1 MSLMP
6 LLFDSVLCAPH
17 SLVKTAN
24 EALPSVQE
32 TADGWLI
39 RTSLPGL
46 TAKDVSV
53 EVSKATE
60 SADAD
65 VDSAHHLWLHALP
78 RFKTELRCVPTH
90 PQHGRIPAARG
101 MRAQPWAGSFLARC
115 PSEPRRITFLLPR
128 RTFPFTSFA

>member
-6 LLFDSVLCAPH
+6 LMLADMLCAPH

-46 TAKDVSV
+46 TAKDVTV
-53 EVSKATE
+53 EVSKNT
-60 SADAD
+60 SVDACD
-65 VDSAHHLWLHALP
+65 TGDSHHLWLHALP
-78 RFKTELRCVPTH
+78 RFKTELRCVPSH
-90 PQHGRIPAARG
+90 
-101 MRAQPWAGSFLARC
+101 L
-115 PSEPRRITFLLPR
+115 
-128 RTFPFTSFA
+128 

>member
-6 LLFDSVLCAPH
+6 LLLDSMLCAPH

-53 EVSKATE
+53 EVSKATQPV
-60 SADAD
+60 D
-65 VDSAHHLWLHALP
+65 VDTGDAHLWLHALP

-90 PQHGRIPAARG
+90 PQHGGTLAARG
-101 MRAQPWAGSFLARC
+101 MRARRARLARVLA
-115 PSEPRRITFLLPR
+115 S
-128 RTFPFTSFA
+128 AH

>member
-60 SADAD
+60 CTD
-65 VDSAHHLWLHALP
+65 VDSGDAHHLWLHALP
-78 RFKTELRCVPTH
+78 RFKTELRCVPTTH
-90 PQHGRIPAARG
+90 MQHGGTPAARG
-101 MRAQPWAGSFLARC
+101 MRAQRVGWLVPGQGAH
-115 PSEPRRITFLLPR
+115 
-128 RTFPFTSFA
+128 

>member
-6 LLFDSVLCAPH
+6 LLLDSMLCAPH

-60 SADAD
+60 PAD
-65 VDSAHHLWLHALP
+65 VDSGDAHHLWLHALP

-90 PQHGRIPAARG
+90 PQHGGTLAARG
-101 MRAQPWAGSFLARC
+101 MRARRARLARVLA
-115 PSEPRRITFLLPR
+115 S
-128 RTFPFTSFA
+128 AH